1 MKSNNWL
8 YSQKSVSPNDT
19 ITNLVKERSKYSLT
33 LNFDFIELLIM
44 KVIVVKYQL
53 EDLRNQKKIEYQ
65 KDKWILPRVEYKMIK
80 IGQELV

>member
-65 KDKWILPRVEYKMIK
+65 EDKWILPRVEYKMIK